1 MKKRSLT
8 FAIVL
13 MMVLGIIPTVS
24 AQGGDNFLTCFNLSP
39 ADCEILMAAE
49 ANTEANLRSFNLNI
63 SLDFS
68 VTGLGT
74 LSGAMPGGTS
84 GASGDMSL
92 HVEGGGPV
100 VVDESGVVPPVATQL
115 NLVGTLTESGTTD
128 TRPLNIVIVDGV
140 LYAQNPLGEWR
151 GVTFEDLLQGDAE
164 AQAMLGGLLGGEGGE
179 LPSGAM
185 TPGSL
190 TGMDPE
196 AMLESMGL
204 GSDVIDLLRTPGFIN
219 AERLPDEERM
229 GQTMY
234 VFSLSADSGPLFA
247 SPAFQN
253 LLNSA
258 LMEAAGSDS
267 DMGNMAML
275 LPMLLSGTTI
285 TFNQTQWI
293 GADDQF
299 IHATTMDFQLTLD
312 MNALMGAAGANSGGS
327 SVQMPP
333 IVIQFHLEIG
343 LEQLNQPF
351 EITAPA
357 GAVIVTM
364 DEFNTF
370 MESVGS
376 AASSK

>member
-1 MKKRSLT
+1 MKSRLLT
-8 FAIVL
+8 LLVVL
-13 MMVLGIIPTVS
+13 AVVMGIAPAVN

-39 ADCEILMAAE
+39 EDCEILMAAE
-49 ANTEANLRSFNLNI
+49 ANTEANLNSFDLNL

-68 VTGLGT
+68 MTGLST
-74 LSGAMPGGTS
+74 LGPMMGDTS
-84 GASGDMSL
+84 GGIGDVSL

-100 VVDESGVVPPVATQL
+100 VKVETDGVPPVETQL
-115 NLVGTLTESGTTD
+115 NLVGTLVENGTED
-128 TRPLNIVIVDGV
+128 TRNFNLVIVDGV
-140 LYAQNPLGEWR
+140 LYAQHPDTGEWR
-151 GVTFEDLLQGDAE
+151 GVTFEELLSDPE
-164 AQAMLGGLLGGEGGE
+164 TQAFLGGLLGGEGGGE
-179 LPSGAM
+179 LPSGAL

-196 AMLESMGL
+196 AMLESMGIS
-204 GSDVIDLLRTPGFIN
+204 SDMLDLLRTPGFIN
-219 AERLPDEERM
+219 AERLPDEDRM

-247 SPAFQN
+247 APAFQS

-258 LMEAAGSDS
+258 IMDAASSDS
-267 DMGNMAML
+267 DLGSMAAVI
-275 LPMLLSGTTI
+275 PMLLGSTSI

-299 IHATTMDFQLTLD
+299 IHATTIDFQLSLD
-312 MNALMGAAGANSGGS
+312 LSALMGAAGANSGGS
-327 SVQMPP
+327 NVQMPP

-357 GAVIVTM
+357 GAAIVTL
-364 DEFNTF
+364 DEFNAF
-370 MESVGS
+370 MENESS
-376 AASSK
+376 AVPSK